1 MRLIH
6 FSYNDYNYYS
16 IYFLFC
22 VSNGVEKELIKFYLK
37 YS

>member
-1 MRLIH
+1 MNYKFILKLIH

-22 VSNGVEKELIKFYLK
+22 VSNGVG
-37 YS
+37 